1 MRATLQG
8 LPVLVTRPID
18 QAEGFAQAIRAAG
31 GRPKVFPLLDITAVA
46 DTRTLYG
53 QLARLCDY
61 DLVIFISP
69 NAVSYGMA
77 AIAAAG
83 AVLAAQ
89 VATMGAGSACA
100 LREAGV
106 NDVIVPTER
115 SDSEGLLAMPALA
128 QLSGKRVM
136 ILRGDGGRELLADTL
151 KARGATVDYVT
162 CYQRSKTNKKLDDL
176 KQLHPEVL
184 TVTSSEALG
193 HLREMMGRDAALL
206 AMPLFVPHSRIAEL
220 AAQLGWR
227 EVILTDAGDAGLLA
241 SLLAWRN
248 TRGAT

>member
-18 QAEGFAQAIRAAG
+18 QAEGFAQVIRAAG
-31 GRPKVFPLLDITAVA
+31 GSPKVFPLLDITAVA

-53 QLARLCDY
+53 QLAQLCDY

-89 VATMGAGSACA
+89 VATMGAGSARA

-206 AMPLFVPHSRIAEL
+206 TMPLFVPHSRIAEL

-227 EVILTDAGDAGLLA
+227 EVILTDAGDAGLLV